1 MLNINNWNVLFYNV
15 YKHLN
20 TILACQY
27 MCRKVKFFEDN
38 SNEIT
43 FDIWVKRKSIRMHV
57 ANQVNRIRK
66 IFSFIIQLSIRWLN
80 SIVRAWPWFMIRRF
94 SSKKRTNER
103 ERERKQQV
111 SDFHWIFFS
120 VFNRREVNQ
129 TDWMQGYE
137 YTLYIRIDI
146 SAFVCPWEIRYWKL
160 NLISFRRI
168 CEKT

>member
-103 ERERKQQV
+103 EREKTTSVRFPLNFFLSFQQERSQ
-111 SDFHWIFFS
+111 SDWLNARIWIYVIYSHRYLSFCLSLGNSILKTESYFF
-120 VFNRREVNQ
+120 
-129 TDWMQGYE
+129 
-137 YTLYIRIDI
+137 
-146 SAFVCPWEIRYWKL
+146 
-160 NLISFRRI
+160 
-168 CEKT
+168 